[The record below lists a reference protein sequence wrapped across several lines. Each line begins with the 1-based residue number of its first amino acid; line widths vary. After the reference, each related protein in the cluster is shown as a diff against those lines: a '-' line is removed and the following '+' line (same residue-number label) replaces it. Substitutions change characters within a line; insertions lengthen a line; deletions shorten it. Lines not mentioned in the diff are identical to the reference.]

1 MLEIG
6 ITGLA
11 TLNACYS
18 HVLLLLQVEASS
30 IFLQK
35 DSADGA
41 LQAAVFPQASG
52 RVEDL
57 LLGHR
62 YRLCGDFTDMNETTV
77 RIQLQPRLGVSLVP
91 VHSHAFHEPSQSP
104 L

>member
-11 TLNACYS
+11 TLN
-18 HVLLLLQVEASS
+18 HLLLLLQVEASS

-41 LQAAVFPQASG
+41 LQAAVFRRPLDA
-52 RVEDL
+52 L
-57 LLGHR
+57 
-62 YRLCGDFTDMNETTV
+62 TV
-77 RIQLQPRLGVSLVP
+77 FFLAIGIAFAEISLT
-91 VHSHAFHEPSQSP
+91 
-104 L
+104 